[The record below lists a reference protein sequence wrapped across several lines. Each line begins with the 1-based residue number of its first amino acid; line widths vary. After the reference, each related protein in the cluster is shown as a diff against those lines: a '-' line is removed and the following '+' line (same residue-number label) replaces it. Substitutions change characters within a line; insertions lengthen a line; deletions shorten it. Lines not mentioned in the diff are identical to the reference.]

1 MTDKVSKTN
10 LSIND
15 RDVGSRYIH
24 LLEASSVSLITD
36 DVPLEPGINSHSYM
50 LHCYEIG
57 SDSYRSP
64 LNV

>member
-36 DVPLEPGINSHSYM
+36 DVPLEPGI
-50 LHCYEIG
+50 
-57 SDSYRSP
+57 DSFLKVFNFIIIISNR
-64 LNV
+64 